1 MHALRAPHADAS
13 TSMSR
18 QFFSVLR
25 GGVFGLHG
33 RAFEAFLRCLA
44 GIYDIHACKSGCS
57 FWRNRIRV
65 YCGISFSSE
74 IKGLLTTLGKD
85 DIAA

>member
-18 QFFSVLR
+18 QFLSVLR
-25 GGVFGLHG
+25 GGVFGLQG

-44 GIYDIHACKSGCS
+44 GIYDIHACKSGYFS
-57 FWRNRIRV
+57 GRNRIRV
-65 YCGISFSSE
+65 YCGSFSSE
-74 IKGLLTTLGKD
+74 RKGLLTTLGKD